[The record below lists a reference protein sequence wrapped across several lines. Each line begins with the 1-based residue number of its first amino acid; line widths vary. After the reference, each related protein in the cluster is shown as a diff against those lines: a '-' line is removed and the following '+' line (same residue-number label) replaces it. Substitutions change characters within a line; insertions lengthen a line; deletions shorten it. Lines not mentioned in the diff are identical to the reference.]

1 MKHLFLSIPALV
13 AVFVGAHI
21 PSVNAGVSGANVKSS
36 SACSG
41 CEKPACVCASG
52 CVCSADGHDY
62 FLHGPS
68 GVMGDH
74 IHHKGGLMAS
84 YRYMFMSMQR
94 NYDGDSQISDADAQN
109 GYMGSAAEM
118 DMQMH
123 MLGVMYAP
131 CDKLTLMLMSAY
143 KENTM
148 LSNMMGGARSKMRSS
163 GWGDVTLS
171 AYYGLYKKQASSAHF
186 GLGISAPT
194 GSIDER
200 MSSGARMGY
209 PMQLGTGTWDLKPSL
224 TWIGQSCDWSYG
236 SQISAV
242 IHMDENDNGYTLG
255 DSVMLTGWVN
265 RRINEWSAVSIR
277 LTGKSWGN
285 VDGRDDEMPTIAM
298 GPMMGQPMAGAVD
311 PDARGGSRIDLSLG
325 LSLWDTDSGARFAVE
340 AGAPVYQKLD
350 GPQLGTEWFL
360 ATGLQFSW

>member
-1 MKHLFLSIPALV
+1 MKNSILTIAAMT
-13 AVFVGAHI
+13 AVFVGASI
-21 PSVNAGVSGANVKSS
+21 LSVNGGVSATDAQNTI
-36 SACSG
+36 ACDG
-41 CEKPACVCASG
+41 CEKLTCVCAPS
-52 CVCSADGHDY
+52 CACAADGHDY

-74 IHHKGGLMAS
+74 IHRKGGLMAS

-94 NYDGDSQISDADAQN
+94 NYDGDSQISDAEAQS

-131 CDKLTLMLMSAY
+131 SDKLTLMLMSAY
-143 KENTM
+143 KENSM
-148 LSNMMGGARSKMRSS
+148 LNNMMGMRTKMRSS
-163 GWGDVTLS
+163 GWGDATLS
-171 AYYGLYKKQASSAHF
+171 AYYGLYKKQASSAHV
-186 GLGISAPT
+186 GLGLSAPT

-209 PMQLGTGTWDLKPSL
+209 PMQLGSGTWDLKPSL
-224 TWIGQSCDWSYG
+224 TWLGQSGDWSYG
-236 SQISAV
+236 SQVSAV
-242 IHMDENDNGYTLG
+242 LHLDENDNGYTLG
-255 DSVMLTGWVN
+255 DSAMLTGWVN

-298 GPMMGQPMAGAVD
+298 GPMMGQPVAGAVD
-311 PDARGGSRIDLSLG
+311 PDARSGSRLDLSLG
-325 LSLWDTDSGARFAVE
+325 LSLWDTDTGARFAIE
-340 AGAPVYQKLD
+340 AGAPVYQNLD

-360 ATGLQFSW
+360 STGLQFSW